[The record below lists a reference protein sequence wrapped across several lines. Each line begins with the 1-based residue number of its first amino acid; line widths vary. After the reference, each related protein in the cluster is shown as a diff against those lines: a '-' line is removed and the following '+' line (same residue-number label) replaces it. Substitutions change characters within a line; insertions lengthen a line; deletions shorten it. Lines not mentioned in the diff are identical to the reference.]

1 MTHTVDMQARE
12 TQDDARWQAVL
23 KRDRRYDGEFVYG
36 VLTTGVYCRPSC
48 PSRRPRRENARIYAS
63 PAEAERDGLRA
74 CLRCRP
80 DEAGA
85 GEMVRLCRFI
95 ESHANQK
102 LTLAVLA
109 HEAGLSQA
117 HLQRRFRGEIGVSP
131 REYAET
137 CRMRLLQQDLR
148 NGASVT
154 KAAAEAGYGSSSR
167 LHERAA
173 KRLGVTLRAYRS
185 GSPAEQISYA
195 IVPTRLGLLLVAG
208 SSQGVCQVALGDRRG
223 ALVDS
228 LRDEYPKAE
237 IVKDSTRVKDW
248 AEAVRQVADGLTGAA
263 NVPLD
268 IRATAFQRRVWN
280 FLMTIPR
287 GETRT
292 YSEVACALG
301 LPTASRAVARA
312 CATNPVAL
320 LVPCHRVI
328 RGDGSLAGYRWGI
341 DRKQSLL
348 DAEKTTA

>member
-1 MTHTVDMQARE
+1 MQARDSQE
-12 TQDDARWQAVL
+12 DARWQAVL
-23 KRDRRYDGEFVYG
+23 ERDRRQDGEFVYG

-80 DEAGA
+80 NEAAA
-85 GEMVRLCRFI
+85 GDVARLCRFI
-95 ESHANQK
+95 ETHAEQR

-109 HEAGLSQA
+109 QKAGLSES
-117 HLQRRFRGEIGVSP
+117 HLQRKFRHEIGVSP

-137 CRMRLLQQDLR
+137 CRMRLLQEELR

-154 KAAAEAGYGSSSR
+154 KAAVEAGYGSSSR

-173 KRLGVTLRAYRS
+173 KRLGVTLRAYRD
-185 GSPAEQISYA
+185 GSPAEEIGCA

-208 SSQGVCQVALGDRRG
+208 TSRGVCQVALGDRRD
-223 ALVDS
+223 ALLDS

-237 IVKDSTRVKDW
+237 IVKNSAQAKAW

-280 FLMTIPR
+280 FLMSIPR

-292 YSEVACALG
+292 YSEVACAMG
-301 LPTASRAVARA
+301 HPRASRAVARA

-320 LVPCHRVI
+320 VIPCHRVI

-341 DRKQSLL
+341 DRKKKLL

>member
-1 MTHTVDMQARE
+1 MAETGVMQGSKIE
-12 TQDDARWQAVL
+12 QDARWRAVL
-23 KRDRRYDGEFVYG
+23 ERDRRHDGEFVYG

-63 PAEAERDGLRA
+63 PADAERDGLRA

-80 DEAGA
+80 DEAA
-85 GEMVRLCRFI
+85 ADSMVHLCRFI
-95 ESHANQK
+95 ESRADQK

-109 HEAGLSQA
+109 HEAGLSES
-117 HLQRRFRGEIGVSP
+117 HLQRRFRKEIGVSP
-131 REYAET
+131 REYVET
-137 CRMRLLQQDLR
+137 CRMHLLQQELR
-148 NGASVT
+148 NGANVT

-173 KRLGVTLRAYRS
+173 KRLGVTLRAYRD
-185 GSPAEQISYA
+185 GSPAEEIGYA
-195 IVPTRLGLLLVAG
+195 ILSTRLGSLLVAG
-208 SSQGVCQVALGDRRG
+208 TSRGVCQVALGDRRD
-223 ALVDS
+223 ALVDA
-228 LRDEYPKAE
+228 LRAEYPRAK
-237 IVKDSTRVKDW
+237 IIKDSARAKHW
-248 AEAVRQVADGLTGAA
+248 AEAVRQAADGLTGAA

-268 IRATAFQRRVWN
+268 IRATAFQRRVWD

-292 YSEVACALG
+292 YSEVAGALG
-301 LPTASRAVARA
+301 RPTASRAVARA

-320 LVPCHRVI
+320 VVPCHRVI

-341 DRKQSLL
+341 DQKKKLL